1 MILLVSKYSGVS
13 KALDSSV
20 LNKYIDR
27 SKFIYTDDLPTDETI
42 EQSLVISNS
51 RYDILDNH
59 DISLATLGKTDM
71 FDLFKRYK
79 INHMPIKRI
88 SDRYENAL
96 LKSAIALYGQEEI
109 LYNPELTT
117 AIRLSSTARGL
128 GNIKVKVSDLLD
140 ISNYLTLYHGHSR
153 NTETYKSLRKYLDT
167 ISIDRNG
174 YGDYKG
180 DTELY
185 RLEEALLDSDI
196 ELFMQKVLD
205 VEYDEYRLY
214 ITSDSSGIVGMKRK
228 GYGLNVNRIDMEDM
242 SIDTDILIADDP
254 TLKELIKK
262 IQSLMCDLKWVVASI
277 DIYKVVDTDTWG
289 VFEISEE
296 FSIEGLTTVDVLK
309 LTNMINNRLV
319 SLHQDKINKKG
330 K

>member
-1 MILLVSKYSGVS
+1 MILLVSKYSGTS
-13 KALDSSV
+13 EALGSSV

-27 SKFIYTDDLPTDETI
+27 SKFLYTDEVLTDETI
-42 EQSLVISNS
+42 DQSLVISNS

-59 DISLATLGKTDM
+59 DISLATLGKIDM
-71 FDLFKRYK
+71 FGLFKRYN
-79 INHMPIKRI
+79 ITHMPIKRI

-109 LYNPELTT
+109 LFNPELTT
-117 AIRLSSTARGL
+117 AIRVSSTARGL
-128 GNIKVKVSDLLD
+128 GNIKVKVSNLVD
-140 ISNYLTLYHGHSR
+140 ISNYLTLYHGLSR
-153 NTETYKSLRKYLDT
+153 NTEAYKSLREYLDT

-174 YGDYKG
+174 YGDYKN

-185 RLEEALLDSDI
+185 RLEEALLNSDI
-196 ELFMQKVLD
+196 ELFMQKIID

-214 ITSDSSGIVGMKRK
+214 ITSDSSDMVGMKRK
-228 GYGLNVNRIDMEDM
+228 GYGLNVNRDDMQDM

-262 IQSLMCDLKWVVASI
+262 IQSLMRDLKWVVASV
-277 DIYKVVDTDTWG
+277 DICKVVDSDTWG

-309 LTNMINNRLV
+309 LTIMINNRLA
-319 SLHQDKINKKG
+319 SIHQDKIDKKG